1 MTAAPAWRQFTFF
14 DVAQVK
20 DAHDLDSSPDIFK
33 TALEISCVSSSSV
46 GVLVADVHGSIHLLS
61 KEFEPSISWVAHV
74 QGHVTH
80 MAERNGIL
88 VSIGEESNTRGP
100 ILKIFDLTAR
110 DPKPTSAPATPLLLR
125 SVKLQQQISA
135 LKPFPIS
142 CIALALNLV
151 HLAIGFAD
159 GTVLLYRHLDQSLA
173 SSSSLTALPKVRTIH
188 EPSLPTSSSPSTS
201 GPVVG
206 NEPITSLG
214 FRQPTDDSPNSFLFI
229 VTTSHVLSYQVTGKG
244 SGAQA
249 AVVDEIGAGLGCA
262 RMDWKARD
270 MVVARDEAI
279 YLCGTDGRG
288 ACYAYEGHKSS
299 IHTHRHYIVIISP
312 PFTPSAHS
320 ASATVRSYVARTP
333 NAGESDIT
341 KVAIFDLENKYVAY
355 SGTFPYGVRDVVSQW
370 GKVYVLT
377 NDGNLFVFQE
387 KPTQDKLDI
396 LYRKSLYVMALSL
409 AKTQGLDKATVADI
423 HKQYG
428 DHLYVKGDYDGAM
441 QQYVQTIGQVQ
452 ASYVIR
458 KFLDSQR
465 INNLVTYLQE
475 LHSMGLANADHTT
488 LLLNTYTKLKDL
500 SRLDSFI
507 KLESTARPS
516 ALVPSPD
523 AHSHAQAEL
532 PFDLDTA
539 IRVCRQ
545 AGYFE
550 HASYLAKKYE
560 HHEDYLRIQ
569 IEDAGNYKEALQYL
583 RVLGSEVAESNLA
596 RYGRALLDNLPAE
609 TTQLLVD
616 LCTTTGPLVVES
628 DEPNGEGPPS
638 AAVEEKAAA
647 SYLSYLALGR
657 SGATAGESQQPPTSP
672 STVRA
677 ARQEPS
683 RDSVYNLNLA
693 SPSRPGTP
701 STVGPNAGAG
711 SGRGAGGKPS
721 AHTRAATIGH
731 SRSATGVGAQQAP
744 PLQQRRKLSP
754 RLYFALFVDHLEQF
768 VVFLETVAA
777 RRWGQ
782 TADEDGVKVTPPP
795 VFSQSPT
802 TTAGAG
808 AGAGALDPEEE
819 LDESIEKAD
828 QIAVWNTLLE
838 LYLTLPA
845 EDHRAHCIP
854 VPPSRQQPTP
864 PNPSASTLQA
874 SVLRKKAIN
883 VLKSD
888 AIPYDP
894 THALILCSGHGYTD
908 GLVLLWE
915 RLGMYEDVIRFWMD
929 KARSQAAPDA
939 SDASNRVVEHLKRYG
954 PSQPRLYLLVLRF
967 LTSSAELLTRHQA
980 DVGDVIEYVDK
991 QGILTP
997 VGIIQV
1003 LSRNNVASVG
1013 LVKEWLGTRINDAK
1027 DEIQNDQDL
1036 TKSYRAE
1043 TTTKLRQVRDL
1054 SNPEQP
1060 RVFHVTRCSAC
1071 SGQLDLPSIHFM
1083 CDHSYHQ
1090 RCLGEYD
1097 TECPSCVREH
1107 GLIREIRLNNE
1118 RLAEHHDVFLQEV
1131 KENGFEA
1138 VAGAFGRG
1146 VLNMTRPVEEVV

>member
-1 MTAAPAWRQFTFF
+1 M
-14 DVAQVK
+14 
-20 DAHDLDSSPDIFK
+20 
-33 TALEISCVSSSSV
+33 
-46 GVLVADVHGSIHLLS
+46 
-61 KEFEPSISWVAHV
+61 
-74 QGHVTH
+74 
-80 MAERNGIL
+80 
-88 VSIGEESNTRGP
+88 
-100 ILKIFDLTAR
+100 
-110 DPKPTSAPATPLLLR
+110 
-125 SVKLQQQISA
+125 
-135 LKPFPIS
+135 
-142 CIALALNLV
+142 
-151 HLAIGFAD
+151 
-159 GTVLLYRHLDQSLA
+159 
-173 SSSSLTALPKVRTIH
+173 
-188 EPSLPTSSSPSTS
+188 
-201 GPVVG
+201 
-206 NEPITSLG
+206 
-214 FRQPTDDSPNSFLFI
+214 
-229 VTTSHVLSYQVTGKG
+229 
-244 SGAQA
+244 
-249 AVVDEIGAGLGCA
+249 
-262 RMDWKARD
+262 
-270 MVVARDEAI
+270 
-279 YLCGTDGRG
+279 
-288 ACYAYEGHKSS
+288 
-299 IHTHRHYIVIISP
+299 
-312 PFTPSAHS
+312 
-320 ASATVRSYVARTP
+320 
-333 NAGESDIT
+333 
-341 KVAIFDLENKYVAY
+341 
-355 SGTFPYGVRDVVSQW
+355 
-370 GKVYVLT
+370 
-377 NDGNLFVFQE
+377 
-387 KPTQDKLDI
+387 
-396 LYRKSLYVMALSL
+396 
-409 AKTQGLDKATVADI
+409 
-423 HKQYG
+423 
-428 DHLYVKGDYDGAM
+428 
-441 QQYVQTIGQVQ
+441 
-452 ASYVIR
+452 
-458 KFLDSQR
+458 
-465 INNLVTYLQE
+465 
-475 LHSMGLANADHTT
+475 
-488 LLLNTYTKLKDL
+488 
-500 SRLDSFI
+500 
-507 KLESTARPS
+507 
-516 ALVPSPD
+516 
-523 AHSHAQAEL
+523 
-532 PFDLDTA
+532 
-539 IRVCRQ
+539 
-545 AGYFE
+545 
-550 HASYLAKKYE
+550 
-560 HHEDYLRIQ
+560 
-569 IEDAGNYKEALQYL
+569 
-583 RVLGSEVAESNLA
+583 
-596 RYGRALLDNLPAE
+596 LDNLPAE

-657 SGATAGESQQPPTSP
+657 SGATAGESQQPPASP

-731 SRSATGVGAQQAP
+731 SRSATGVGAQQTP

-782 TADEDGVKVTPPP
+782 TADEDGVKVAPPP

-808 AGAGALDPEEE
+808 GGALDPEEE

-1027 DEIQNDQDL
+1027 DEIQNVRFFVFCVFAVLHIFFFFFLLMVLLWPWLGPRPHKVVPRRNDDEAAPGARSF
-1036 TKSYRAE
+1036 KPRAAS
-1043 TTTKLRQVRDL
+1043 RV
-1054 SNPEQP
+1054 P
-1060 RVFHVTRCSAC
+1060 RHAMLGV
-1071 SGQLDLPSIHFM
+1071 
-1083 CDHSYHQ
+1083 Q
-1090 RCLGEYD
+1090 RAA
-1097 TECPSCVREH
+1097 
-1107 GLIREIRLNNE
+1107 
-1118 RLAEHHDVFLQEV
+1118 RLAEHPLYVRPQLSSTV
-1131 KENGFEA
+1131 R
-1138 VAGAFGRG
+1138 VALVSYIFVPNDGVQVFGR
-1146 VLNMTRPVEEVV
+1146 V